1 MTDEII
7 GNVRMNYSCYSG
19 QDLYSDGEVEKE
31 LLNIVKKYPR
41 SEYNKIISERKSW
54 PILYHLSHVRGNI
67 LRQIKMIGSESVLE
81 IGSGCGAITTTIAEQ
96 AAKVTCVDLSRTR
109 SLINA
114 YRNQD
119 FSNIEIVVGN
129 FEDIEKKIT
138 ELYDV
143 VTLIG
148 VFEYAAYYIHSD
160 DPYHEF
166 LNMVLKHIKSG
177 GKLLIAIEN
186 RLGFKYFAGCREDH
200 LGTFFE
206 GIEGYKN
213 KKGIQT
219 FSKKEWQDI
228 FKKSGV
234 ENYTFYYP
242 YPDYKFPMY
251 IFSDD
256 YLPKKE
262 ELNINY
268 QNFDRDRIVLY
279 DDDKVYQTLLE
290 NGLFQEFSNSYL
302 IEIQKGKE

>member
-1 MTDEII
+1 
-7 GNVRMNYSCYSG
+7 MNYSCYSG

-54 PILYHLSHVRGNI
+54 PILYHLSHIRGNI

-119 FSNIEIVVGN
+119 FSNIDIVVGN

>member
-1 MTDEII
+1 MEEKI
-7 GNVRMNYSCYSG
+7 GKVILDTTCYPG
-19 QDLYSDGEVEKE
+19 KDLYSDGAIEDEMLAISRDFAPEEFNRV
-31 LLNIVKKYPR
+31 
-41 SEYNKIISERKSW
+41 ISERKSW
-54 PILYHLSHVRGNI
+54 PILYHFSHIRENI
-67 LRQIKMIGSESVLE
+67 LSWIPFTGEEKVLE

-219 FSKKEWQDI
+219 FSKKEWQDV

>member
-1 MTDEII
+1 
-7 GNVRMNYSCYSG
+7 
-19 QDLYSDGEVEKE
+19 
-31 LLNIVKKYPR
+31 
-41 SEYNKIISERKSW
+41 
-54 PILYHLSHVRGNI
+54 
-67 LRQIKMIGSESVLE
+67 MIGSESVLE

-219 FSKKEWQDI
+219 FSKKEWQDV

>member
-1 MTDEII
+1 
-7 GNVRMNYSCYSG
+7 MNYSCYSG

>member
-1 MTDEII
+1 
-7 GNVRMNYSCYSG
+7 MNYSCYSG

-54 PILYHLSHVRGNI
+54 PILYHLSHIRGNI

-219 FSKKEWQDI
+219 FSKKEWQDV

>member
-1 MTDEII
+1 
-7 GNVRMNYSCYSG
+7 MNYSCYSG

-54 PILYHLSHVRGNI
+54 PILYHLSHIRGNI

-256 YLPKKE
+256 HLPKKE

>member
-1 MTDEII
+1 
-7 GNVRMNYSCYSG
+7 MNYSCYSG

-54 PILYHLSHVRGNI
+54 PILYHLSHIRGNI

-200 LGTFFE
+200 LGTFL
-206 GIEGYKN
+206 
-213 KKGIQT
+213 
-219 FSKKEWQDI
+219 KE
-228 FKKSGV
+228 
-234 ENYTFYYP
+234 
-242 YPDYKFPMY
+242 
-251 IFSDD
+251 
-256 YLPKKE
+256 
-262 ELNINY
+262 
-268 QNFDRDRIVLY
+268 
-279 DDDKVYQTLLE
+279 
-290 NGLFQEFSNSYL
+290 
-302 IEIQKGKE
+302 

>member
-1 MTDEII
+1 
-7 GNVRMNYSCYSG
+7 MNYSCYSG
-19 QDLYSDGEVEKE
+19 QDLYSDGKVEKE

-54 PILYHLSHVRGNI
+54 PILYHLSHIRGNI

>member
-1 MTDEII
+1 
-7 GNVRMNYSCYSG
+7 MNYSCYSG

-54 PILYHLSHVRGNI
+54 PILYHLSHIRGNI

-160 DPYHEF
+160 NPYHEF

-219 FSKKEWQDI
+219 FSKKEWQDV